1 MGVELCWLWCLIT
14 REEFCLEFQGGW
26 QKPSRS
32 VKASPPF
39 HTQWGSPARG
49 GGTEAGLQQAM
60 FPGTLMPCYKD
71 TCMQAALSPPEAMN
85 VPLTGAE
92 TSRLVAHPRQSGHT
106 LSLDVNPYPPCNHR
120 QERCQGCPFCALST
134 WGQRAAREAPSHS
147 RLCLPTSCSL
157 CLECLL
163 PPRPTP
169 THLLSDSS

>member
-1 MGVELCWLWCLIT
+1 M
-14 REEFCLEFQGGW
+14 
-26 QKPSRS
+26 S
-32 VKASPPF
+32 
-39 HTQWGSPARG
+39 
-49 GGTEAGLQQAM
+49 
-60 FPGTLMPCYKD
+60 PGTLMPCYKD
-71 TCMQAALSPPEAMN
+71 SCMQAALLPPEAMN

-92 TSRLVAHPRQSGHT
+92 TSRLVAHLRQSGHT

-163 PPRPTP
+163 PPRPHPLSPAFRLYLTW
-169 THLLSDSS
+169 HLLQEASLCCVSLPISAHRPFEVLSVPNSRACRFISLKGHLQSQGTY